1 MVWLW
6 VSVGMVPPEPN
17 TWRIMKRTLAL
28 LFATLA
34 LGAAH
39 AVSVPWEWQ
48 TVVTAATGCTSKGG
62 INLVENTSVSVAAA
76 VTFGD
81 TIGSGALLC
90 VGGQTHTTSFEF
102 VVNEKG
108 NYVLKYTNNAGGDN
122 NKRTDG
128 VNWFT
133 ILETDVKAQANTTQV
148 LGMTVKRGG
157 QNGDNATFDVV
168 FSIDGK
174 EVGTFSGELKKPQA
188 MGYIQ
193 WGGLT
198 GGGSD
203 GHAHYS
209 EDATYTIISSPT
221 GGNILA
227 GDGAVV
233 DPWDL
238 YASACEELDIAILP
252 EPTALAL
259 LALGVAGVALRRR
272 AA

>member
-1 MVWLW
+1 
-6 VSVGMVPPEPN
+6 
-17 TWRIMKRTLAL
+17 MKRTLAL

-48 TVVTAATGCTSKGG
+48 TVVTDATGCTSKGG

-90 VGGQTHTTSFEF
+90 VGGQTHTISFEF

-252 EPTALAL
+252 EPTAVAL